1 MWVTKHSGPFSVLD
15 GLVPALRG
23 GMLAALLCACG
34 GASQPAPQGPPQPAQ
49 AAPSNPRA
57 DLIRVHT
64 PEPGALVASPLRV
77 SGEARGTWYFEA
89 TFPVTLLDAE
99 GRALVK
105 TYAQARGE
113 WMTESF
119 VPFESELRFAPPG
132 SATGT
137 LVLEKNNASGL
148 PEHAD
153 ELRVPVRFAPAAP

>member
-1 MWVTKHSGPFSVLD
+1 MAKHSGLFAAVLF
-15 GLVPALRG
+15 
-23 GMLAALLCACG
+23 CACA
-34 GASQPAPQGPPQPAQ
+34 GASQPAPQAPAQPAQ
-49 AAPSNPRA
+49 AAPAHPKS
-57 DLIRVHT
+57 DLIRVHA
-64 PEPGALVASPLRV
+64 PLPDALVESPLRV

-89 TFPVTLLDAE
+89 TFPVALLDAE

-105 TYAQARGE
+105 TYAQAKGE

-119 VPFESELRFAPPG
+119 VPFESELSFEPPG

-153 ELRVPVRFAPAAP
+153 ALRVPVRFVPAAP